1 MRTFKDFVAEASKTR
16 NPTRDFLRKNPVPDS
31 EMAKPIKKQD
41 TKTSFNNMMG
51 NPMGSAFLKNIK
63 QKK

>member
-1 MRTFKDFVAEASKTR
+1 MKNFKDFVTEASKTR

-31 EMAKPIKKQD
+31 EMAKPTKKQD

-51 NPMGSAFLKNIK
+51 NPTGSAFLNIK

>member
-16 NPTRDFLRKNPVPDS
+16 NPTTDFLRKHPVPDS
-31 EMAKPIKKQD
+31 EMAKPVKKQD
-41 TKTSFNNMMG
+41 TKTSFDNMMG
-51 NPMGSAFLKNIK
+51 NPTGSAFLNIK

>member
-16 NPTRDFLRKNPVPDS
+16 NATRDFLRKNPVPDS
-31 EMAKPIKKQD
+31 EMAKPVKKQD
-41 TKTSFNNMMG
+41 SKASFDNMMG
-51 NPMGSAFLKNIK
+51 NPMGHALMNTK

>member
-1 MRTFKDFVAEASKTR
+1 MKNFKDFVAEASKTR
-16 NPTRDFLRKNPVPDS
+16 KPTRDFLRKHPKKQEGDAQPV
-31 EMAKPIKKQD
+31 KKQD
-41 TKTSFNNMMG
+41 TKAFDNIMG